1 MTSGRLH
8 SRCSRRCPNKCCGL
22 GRVRFFACGLGHG
35 RSPCC
40 AKGFVMA
47 GGSTHLHDHIQ
58 SIVVAASAL
67 QGPLAN
73 HLQSIHIAEDVV
85 NAFQVLAGID
95 MQKISS

>member
-1 MTSGRLH
+1 
-8 SRCSRRCPNKCCGL
+8 
-22 GRVRFFACGLGHG
+22 
-35 RSPCC
+35 
-40 AKGFVMA
+40 MA